1 MLKLLCT
8 EALSLCFVSHT
19 LLTIGIEQFIGREK
33 LQIVSRAAD
42 DLRRTAAAETR
53 KTIAAHFVR

>member
-1 MLKLLCT
+1 
-8 EALSLCFVSHT
+8 

-42 DLRRTAAAETR
+42 DLCGAQRQQRREKQSLLILCADRTL
-53 KTIAAHFVR
+53 KLLID